1 MRRLSA
7 LLIALI
13 ILGCAATQQVTE
25 TKPDNNNQYTWDG
38 KYDPTMFFKW
48 KMTDARQTES
58 GHIMVRFEDP
68 NSDMVVGV
76 LCYPIPPRY
85 EQVAISAYHYFED
98 GIEYMFVLNT
108 EKKYYTQVLPSRK
121 NGI

>member
-13 ILGCAATQQVTE
+13 IIGCAATQQVTE
-25 TKPDNNNQYTWDG
+25 TKPDNNSQYTWDG

-58 GHIMVRFEDP
+58 GHIMVRFENP
-68 NSDMVVGV
+68 NSDRKSTRLNSSHCSRSRM
-76 LCYPIPPRY
+76 PS
-85 EQVAISAYHYFED
+85 SA
-98 GIEYMFVLNT
+98 
-108 EKKYYTQVLPSRK
+108 
-121 NGI
+121 